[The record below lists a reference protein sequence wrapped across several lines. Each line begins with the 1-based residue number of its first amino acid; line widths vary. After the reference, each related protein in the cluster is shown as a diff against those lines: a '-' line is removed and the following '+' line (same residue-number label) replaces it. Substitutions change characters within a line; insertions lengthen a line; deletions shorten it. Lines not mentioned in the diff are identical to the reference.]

1 VIHAGCDPSTGIRID
16 HVIYGTSDLDAAS
29 ARFEAVGLRVETG
42 GAHEGIGTHN
52 RIVPL
57 GADYVELLAILDAG
71 MAAAS
76 PLGRLIADRIARGD
90 GWIAWGVGVP
100 DAAAVAERLGATQ
113 LEVRRQG
120 TGRLVGLP
128 EALTDGFLPFFIER
142 EAKTGPGGID
152 RVELS
157 GDARRLSAWLGGA
170 ELPADAVDGPPAL
183 RAVTITGRRL

>member
-1 VIHAGCDPSTGIRID
+1 MRID

-29 ARFEAVGLRVETG
+29 ARFEAAGLGVEPG

-71 MAAAS
+71 MAATS

-90 GWIAWGVGVP
+90 GWMGWGVGVA
-100 DAAAVAERLGATQ
+100 DAAAVAERLGATL

-120 TGRLVGLP
+120 TGRLAGLP
-128 EALTDGFLPFFIER
+128 EALTDGFLPFFIQR
-142 EAKTGPGGID
+142 EARTGPGGID
-152 RVELS
+152 RVEVA

-170 ELPADAVDGPPAL
+170 ELPIDVVDGPPAL
-183 RAVTITGRRL
+183 RAVTIRGRRL